1 MRKNLFLAGIAMMV
15 GTFASCSGSDD
26 DNTTSWYVDKNLT
39 TQDIADHYYEG
50 RKVNIHV
57 TAGGTCMQVWRKDNT
72 GGVGSNDF
80 TIDGDSIRFKASGV
94 AFRAHLVRYGEG
106 EPLSL
111 VLGGDDDAWLPG
123 GLTTGIYKQVK

>member
-26 DNTTSWYVDKNLT
+26 DNTPSWYVDKNLT
-39 TQDIADHYYEG
+39 KQDIAGHYYQG
-50 RKVNIHV
+50 RKINVYVNEE
-57 TAGGTCMQVWRKDNT
+57 GTCMMAWRIGSDS
-72 GGVGSNDF
+72 GVGSNDF

-123 GLTTGIYKQVK
+123 GLTAGVYKQVK